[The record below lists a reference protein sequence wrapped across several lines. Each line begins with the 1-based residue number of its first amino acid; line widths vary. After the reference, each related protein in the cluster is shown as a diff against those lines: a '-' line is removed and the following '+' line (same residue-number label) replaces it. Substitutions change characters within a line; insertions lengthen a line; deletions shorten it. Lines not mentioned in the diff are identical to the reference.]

1 MYKYVLGNTLIHVTN
16 RCSMGRIKNIAI
28 KTLGKE
34 LIEEHGDKF
43 SEDFE
48 QNKKILETM
57 KQIKSKKVR
66 NTLVGYISKEMKRI
80 KKSGI

>member
-1 MYKYVLGNTLIHVTN
+1 
-16 RCSMGRIKNIAI
+16 MGRIKNIAI

-48 QNKKILETM
+48 ENKKALENIM
-57 KQIKSKKVR
+57 PIKSKKIR
-66 NTLVGYISKEMKRI
+66 NILIGYISNEMKRI